1 MTTLVHQENFC
12 DKLGT
17 FLSSLYMHLIH
28 CVKLLS
34 KLEANFKHL
43 VAMGLVTD
51 VTFMG
56 LSSVNNDILFM

>member
-1 MTTLVHQENFC
+1 
-12 DKLGT
+12 
-17 FLSSLYMHLIH
+17 MHLIH